1 MSYLPIYLVA
11 FLASLLG
18 PLCGIGGGVIIKPVV
33 DAMQVLPVA
42 TVSFLSSLS
51 VLTMSLATLLQNRV
65 AKTSSVKPSE
75 LLPLALGSAAGGV
88 AGKALFA
95 QLSRMLPDAKLV
107 GAVQSAILVASCV
120 VVFAYTLKK
129 DAIQSLHIERA
140 SIKAAIGFAAGAIW
154 AFLGIGGGPFN
165 LAILAFCFSMDSK
178 PAAQGSLF
186 IIAFSQAASFIYT
199 LVSGGLP
206 FFTLELLFSMCTAA
220 VAGSVLGRQLARRA
234 SASAID
240 RLYLFSLILIAAICC
255 YNFLNFV
262 GVI

>member
-95 QLSRMLPDAKLV
+95 QLSRMLPDAELV

-206 FFTLELLFSMCTAA
+206 FFTLELLFGMCTAA
-220 VAGSVLGRQLARRA
+220 VAGSVLGRQLA